1 MENPRSIG
9 EILSQ
14 TRKIEENN
22 WENTEHLNSINMMLV
37 SNDLAMVKDEDLS
50 KKFRQLH
57 DKIEDVNKLTEE
69 LLSDL
74 SSRHN

>member
-1 MENPRSIG
+1 MESPRSIG

-22 WENTEHLNSINMMLV
+22 WENTEHLNSINIMLV
-37 SNDLAMVKDEDLS
+37 SNDLAMVKDENLS